1 MSRESLLILLGVLI
15 FLAPFS
21 GLPFSWLSWIL
32 SLLGI
37 IVGIVGFSLR
47 AKRAS
52 PPPALLHEEPPPP
65 SAF

>member
-1 MSRESLLILLGVLI
+1 MSREGLLI
-15 FLAPFS
+15 FLGILIFLIPFS

-37 IVGIVGFSLR
+37 IVGIIGFSLR

-52 PPPALLHEEPPPP
+52 PPPPHEETPPP